1 MFFFFFGVTEQ
12 FQKGIHSVSAISNWS
27 YVMKNSCKGKR
38 MWKYVSGTSV
48 KFKNT
53 DKGYAALI
61 DV

>member
-1 MFFFFFGVTEQ
+1 VTEQ